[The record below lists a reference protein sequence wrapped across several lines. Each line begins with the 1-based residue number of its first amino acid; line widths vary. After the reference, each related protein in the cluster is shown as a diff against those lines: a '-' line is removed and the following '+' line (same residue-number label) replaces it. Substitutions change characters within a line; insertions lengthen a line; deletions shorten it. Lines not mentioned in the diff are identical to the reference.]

1 MENSGTG
8 SAFQIFPGDNVATA
22 LADLTPGPVAIKG
35 AGNGTGIVAVD
46 KIPAGHKIAL
56 KDIQSGDFIVK
67 YGVVIGEAT
76 ADILKGSWV
85 HLHNM
90 KSRYDERSSH
100 LNAFTG
106 APDDTS
112 YE

>member
-1 MENSGTG
+1 MGNSIQ
-8 SAFQIFPGDNVATA
+8 SAFRISPGDNVATA
-22 LADLTPGPVAIKG
+22 LTDLAPGD
-35 AGNGTGIVAVD
+35 VAVRGGD
-46 KIPAGHKIAL
+46 SERIMRISESITAGHKMAL
-56 KDIQSGDFIVK
+56 KDISAGEFIVK

-76 ADILKGSWV
+76 ADIPEGSWV

-106 APDDTS
+106 APDDTP

>member
-1 MENSGTG
+1 MGNNIQ
-8 SAFQIFPGDNVATA
+8 SAFRIASGDNVATA
-22 LADLTPGPVAIKG
+22 LTDLAPGD
-35 AGNGTGIVAVD
+35 VAVRGGED
-46 KIPAGHKIAL
+46 VEVVRAAEDIAAGHKMALQIIPAG
-56 KDIQSGDFIVK
+56 GFIVK

-76 ADILKGSWV
+76 SDIPKGGWV

-100 LNAFTG
+100 LNVFTG
-106 APDDTS
+106 APDDTP